1 MEHLQRLLAQG
12 IDYYDA
18 LGSVEAC
25 MLSDHAIRFDT
36 SVIAMHSITEDDI
49 LKECK
54 GPMRM
59 ADNIRVMMM
68 SHNDDQLNYLN

>member
-36 SVIAMHSITEDDI
+36 SVIAMH
-49 LKECK
+49 
-54 GPMRM
+54 
-59 ADNIRVMMM
+59 N
-68 SHNDDQLNYLN
+68 QLTYLN